1 MSRNDVFGPLGTRLV
16 MNAGAIATINPQPG
30 QNSVSIKLISGGT
43 LEIGGYSEG
52 LKANSIGF
60 SAAGAT
66 IALNGGQTFGS
77 MYPLSAGEIYNANLS
92 GKIYL
97 YASDATCVVSLV
109 FGRSAGF

>member
-30 QNSVSIKLISGGT
+30 QNSVSIKLLTGGT
-43 LEIGGYSEG
+43 LEIGGYGES
-52 LKANSIGF
+52 LRTSSIGF
-60 SAAGAT
+60 SAAGGT
-66 IALNGGQTFGS
+66 ITFDGGQTFGA

-97 YASDATCVVSLV
+97 YASQATCVVSLV